1 MKRIQNLNQK
11 FNATHLFEVYEITPK
26 EINPIKKKFH
36 KEMFDNNQEK
46 YYDWIQAHQLE
57 EILKAFEEKCGLKP
71 KVGKKE

>member
-46 YYDWIQAHQLE
+46 YYDWI
-57 EILKAFEEKCGLKP
+57 
-71 KVGKKE
+71 